1 MKYDIPVIVSVESK
15 DIEEARRI
23 VYQSVES
30 YNDGGAFDPQSIGD
44 LKYPDD
50 VSMNMADDS
59 NTTRTHQ
66 RVVFLHPTDTHNTY
80 SQEEYNAKLNEKE
93 EE

>member
-1 MKYDIPVIVSVESK
+1 MKYDVPVIVSVEAK
-15 DIEEARRI
+15 DIDAARRI

-30 YNDGGAFDPQSIGD
+30 YNDGGAFDPQSIGE
-44 LKYPDD
+44 LEYKED

-59 NTTRTHQ
+59 NMTRTHQ
-66 RVVFLHPTDTHNTY
+66 RIVFLHPADTHNTY
-80 SQEEYNAKLNEKE
+80 SQEEYNAKLKE